1 MAIRKNEEV
10 EVEEV
15 KTTPKKPTTRKTT
28 PTKRTTKTA
37 RPKVDLSKEV
47 LVINMA
53 QASLTYAAKK
63 GNGYLDLGEYLD
75 SDYMT
80 IEDLQVMKNSARS
93 IFEKGWLFVDDEEA
107 VEYLGIQKFMDKIVL
122 PEELDNIF
130 NMDPSDLKNELKN
143 FSSSIKEN
151 IYQAM
156 KKRYEQGELSNAH
169 TIRAIED
176 SLNIDSSLSVLNV

>member
-1 MAIRKNEEV
+1 MAIRKNEDI

-15 KTTPKKPTTRKTT
+15 KATPKKTTRKSTT
-28 PTKRTTKTA
+28 TKRATKNT

-53 QASLTYAAKK
+53 QASFTYAAKK

-80 IEDLQVMKNSARS
+80 IEDLQIMKNSARS
-93 IFEKGWLFVDDEEA
+93 VFEKGWLFVDDEEA
-107 VEYLGIQKFMDKIVL
+107 VEFLGIKKYMNKIVL
-122 PEELDNIF
+122 PEELENIF
-130 NMDPSDLKNELKN
+130 EMNPANLKVELAN